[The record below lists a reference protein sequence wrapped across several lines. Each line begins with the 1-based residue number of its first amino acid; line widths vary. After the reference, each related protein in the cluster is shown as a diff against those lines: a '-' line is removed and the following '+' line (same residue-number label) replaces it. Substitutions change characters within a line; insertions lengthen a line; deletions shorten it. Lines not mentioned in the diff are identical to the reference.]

1 MDKITKYEILQ
12 QLSWQIEA
20 GADES
25 VENTPQNRL
34 ESNSQN
40 TIPTADKHFKIIT
53 NNKKNENN
61 IVRSNSPKPYSEDL
75 THGEISPTYN
85 SIQELSSAIRKF
97 DGCSL
102 SRTATNTV
110 VYDGDP
116 QAKLMIIGEAP
127 GAEED
132 RSGLP
137 FVGPAGQLLNKMLAA
152 INIQRQDCYITNI
165 IFWRPPGNRAPTP
178 DEIEIC
184 KPFVYRQI
192 ELVKPKIIVLAGGI
206 SAKGMLNRTEGITR
220 LRGKWQQITT
230 PVLTKPISAIA
241 TFHPAYL
248 LRQPQAKREAWNDL
262 QCIREK
268 LDEDQ

>member
-1 MDKITKYEILQ
+1 
-12 QLSWQIEA
+12 
-20 GADES
+20 
-25 VENTPQNRL
+25 
-34 ESNSQN
+34 
-40 TIPTADKHFKIIT
+40 
-53 NNKKNENN
+53 
-61 IVRSNSPKPYSEDL
+61 
-75 THGEISPTYN
+75 
-85 SIQELSSAIRKF
+85 
-97 DGCSL
+97 
-102 SRTATNTV
+102 
-110 VYDGDP
+110 
-116 QAKLMIIGEAP
+116 MIIGEAP

-152 INIQRQDCYITNI
+152 INIQRKDCYITNI

-230 PVLTKPISAIA
+230 PVLTKPISTIA